1 MLSFFCFVFNLLSVT
16 LRVHAVMLGNKIQ
29 KLKPLSFFFLL
40 LTIMWKGAGTIS
52 YSTEGRSGILTDLE
66 IFQLTVTGMLCVH
79 ILPKL
84 FTGTCERLGHK
95 I

>member
-1 MLSFFCFVFNLLSVT
+1 
-16 LRVHAVMLGNKIQ
+16 
-29 KLKPLSFFFLL
+29 
-40 LTIMWKGAGTIS
+40 MWKGAGTIS

-84 FTGTCERLGHK
+84 FTGPCERLGHK
-95 I
+95 IWYSDPQTMVTVLHK